1 MKKLI
6 FIFTLFV
13 LLISCNSEQVKKK
26 PKSTQIK
33 TENIEK
39 QININDYNTPE
50 KLKKLVASPVENI
63 WIIDVRTENEYING
77 HIPTAKLFPI
87 NEIEIR
93 LNELPKDK
101 YLILYCLSGVRSG
114 MAVDIL
120 LENGYKENKVINWGR
135 IRNWPYEK
143 VKGK

>member
-1 MKKLI
+1 MIIILLKLK
-6 FIFTLFV
+6 
-13 LLISCNSEQVKKK
+13 ISCF
-26 PKSTQIK
+26 TCW
-33 TENIEK
+33 
-39 QININDYNTPE
+39 
-50 KLKKLVASPVENI
+50 NI

-120 LENGYKENKVINWGR
+120 LENGYKEIK
-135 IRNWPYEK
+135 
-143 VKGK
+143 